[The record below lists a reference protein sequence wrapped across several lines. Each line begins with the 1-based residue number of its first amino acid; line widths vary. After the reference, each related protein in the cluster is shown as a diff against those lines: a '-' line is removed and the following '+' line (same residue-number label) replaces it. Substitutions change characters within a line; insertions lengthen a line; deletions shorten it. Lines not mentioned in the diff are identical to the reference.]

1 MSASTMRAVASIPAS
16 IEENERM
23 RIARIKLFENKPLN
37 P

>member
-1 MSASTMRAVASIPAS
+1 MRAVASIPSS

-23 RIARIKLFENKPLN
+23 RIARIKLFENNPLN